1 MVVKRVKM
9 GGGEMEKVKGGRMIR
24 SNGEYLCI
32 RGKGTNCHRKKV
44 GDSMGMSNRLG
55 GLGTG
60 ED

>member
-55 GLGTG
+55 
-60 ED
+60 